1 MAPKSKPP
9 EPGPPAPAA
18 EPHRGGLREL
28 KRERTRAAIQA
39 EALRL
44 FSEQGYET
52 TTCEQI
58 AAAAEVSPATFFR
71 YFPTK
76 EDTVL
81 ADSYDALLLALVRDR
96 PGSES
101 PVRAVRE
108 SVAAALAAVY
118 ALDVETIR
126 QRLQLVL
133 SVPALRARR
142 HEQTR
147 TTETLLAG
155 ALAGRMGSVPD
166 DLEVRAVAAAIVAGL
181 VVGVEEWAAQG
192 GALPDHI
199 DRALAGLERRLT
211 SCPR

>member
-1 MAPKSKPP
+1 MAPRSKPSVP
-9 EPGPPAPAA
+9 QPTEAA
-18 EPHRGGLREL
+18 EPRRSGLREL

-44 FSEQGYET
+44 FSEQGYEA

-58 AAAAEVSPATFFR
+58 AAAADVSPATFFR

-81 ADSYDALLLALVRDR
+81 ADSYDSLLLALVRDR
-96 PGSES
+96 PASEA

-133 SVPALRARR
+133 SVPALRLRLHGQSRA
-142 HEQTR
+142 TG
-147 TTETLLAG
+147 TVLAG
-155 ALAGRMGSVPD
+155 ELAGRMGSVPT

-181 VVGVEEWAAQG
+181 VVGVEEWAEHG
-192 GALPDHI
+192 GLLPDLI
-199 DRALAGLERRLT
+199 DRALAALEERLV
-211 SCPR
+211 R